1 MNERLNESLRSLFDG
16 ELDHGEAGRVLR
28 DAADDVEALALLNLE
43 FRMRRAFGEQQE
55 SSEVPEGFS
64 DRVMK
69 QVQLRAREAES
80 PEVRASTFRSRLSR
94 VFDALIMPRPVVVR
108 PAYVAGVLVVLSIG
122 IVLALSG
129 RIPSPQPVA
138 GDVEIA
144 DQAVAADDDSSDQ
157 VLVPF
162 VYISRDASTVAVAGD
177 FNDWEPTGLQRQEVN
192 GRIVWTGHI
201 PVRRGEH
208 RYMFVVNGSEW
219 ESDPLAPVQRD
230 DGFGKTNAILAL

>member
-1 MNERLNESLRSLFDG
+1 MNERLNESLRSLVDG
-16 ELDHGEAGRVLR
+16 ELDHAEAGRVLR

-43 FRMRRAFGEQQE
+43 FRMRRAFGEEQE
-55 SSEVPEGFS
+55 ASDVPKGFS

-80 PEVRASTFRSRLSR
+80 PEVRGSTSPSLLSRL
-94 VFDALIMPRPVVVR
+94 FDTLIMPRPVVVR
-108 PAYVAGVLVVLSIG
+108 PAYVAGVLVVLAIG

-129 RIPSPQPVA
+129 RIPSPQQIT
-138 GDVEIA
+138 GNVEVA
-144 DQAVAADDDSSDQ
+144 DQAVAADDGSRDQ

-162 VYISRDASTVAVAGD
+162 VYVSNDASTVAVAGD
-177 FNDWEPTGLQRQEVN
+177 FNDWEPTGLQRQEVD
-192 GRIVWTGHI
+192 GRVVWAGHI